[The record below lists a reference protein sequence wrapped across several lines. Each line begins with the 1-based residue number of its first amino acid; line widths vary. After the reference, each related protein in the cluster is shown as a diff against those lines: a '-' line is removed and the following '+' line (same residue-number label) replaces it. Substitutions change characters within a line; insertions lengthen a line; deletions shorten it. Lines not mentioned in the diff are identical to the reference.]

1 MRGIR
6 RAPETVRLG
15 EKESPAGMK
24 RFIAFA
30 LLAAAIVLAAAPVRA
45 EADRALTA
53 SGTVSRLQA
62 SARTVVVALAD
73 GGEATFVWNA
83 DTKISGVLT
92 PGARVTVRYVTG
104 DNGGNLALQITVARS

>member
-1 MRGIR
+1 MSRAIR
-6 RAPETVRLG
+6 LT
-15 EKESPAGMK
+15 
-24 RFIAFA
+24 
-30 LLAAAIVLAAAPVRA
+30 LLAAALAAPWALLA
-45 EADRALTA
+45 EADKALTA
-53 SGTVSRLQA
+53 TGTIARLQA
-62 SARTVVVALAD
+62 TSRTVVVALTE

>member
-1 MRGIR
+1 M
-6 RAPETVRLG
+6 
-15 EKESPAGMK
+15 
-24 RFIAFA
+24 
-30 LLAAAIVLAAAPVRA
+30 LLAAALAAPPALQA
-45 EADRALTA
+45 EADKALTA
-53 SGTVSRLQA
+53 TGTIARLQA
-62 SARTVVVALAD
+62 TARTVVVALAE

>member
-1 MRGIR
+1 MSRAIR
-6 RAPETVRLG
+6 L
-15 EKESPAGMK
+15 M
-24 RFIAFA
+24 
-30 LLAAAIVLAAAPVRA
+30 LLAAALVAPHALRA
-45 EADRALTA
+45 EADKALTA
-53 SGTVSRLQA
+53 TGTIAKLQA
-62 SARTVVVALAD
+62 TARTVVVALAE

>member
-1 MRGIR
+1 MSRAIR
-6 RAPETVRLG
+6 FL
-15 EKESPAGMK
+15 
-24 RFIAFA
+24 
-30 LLAAAIVLAAAPVRA
+30 LLAAALAAPPALRA
-45 EADRALTA
+45 EADKALTA
-53 SGTVSRLQA
+53 TGTIAKLQA
-62 SARTVVVALAD
+62 TARTVVVTLAE

>member
-1 MRGIR
+1 MSR
-6 RAPETVRLG
+6 TVR
-15 EKESPAGMK
+15 
-24 RFIAFA
+24 FV
-30 LLAAAIVLAAAPVRA
+30 LLAAALAAPAALRA
-45 EADRALTA
+45 ADKALTA
-53 SGTVSRLQA
+53 TGTVARLQA
-62 SARTVVVALAD
+62 TSRTVVVALSE

>member
-1 MRGIR
+1 MSRAIR
-6 RAPETVRLG
+6 LT
-15 EKESPAGMK
+15 
-24 RFIAFA
+24 
-30 LLAAAIVLAAAPVRA
+30 LLAAALAAPWALRA
-45 EADRALTA
+45 EADKALTA
-53 SGTVSRLQA
+53 TGTIARLQA
-62 SARTVVVALAD
+62 TSRTVVVALTE

>member
-1 MRGIR
+1 MSR
-6 RAPETVRLG
+6 TVR
-15 EKESPAGMK
+15 
-24 RFIAFA
+24 FV
-30 LLAAAIVLAAAPVRA
+30 LLAAALAAPAALRA
-45 EADRALTA
+45 EADKALTA
-53 SGTVSRLQA
+53 TGTVARLQA
-62 SARTVVVALAD
+62 TARTVVVALSE

>member
-1 MRGIR
+1 MSR
-6 RAPETVRLG
+6 TVR
-15 EKESPAGMK
+15 
-24 RFIAFA
+24 FV
-30 LLAAAIVLAAAPVRA
+30 LLAAALAAPAALRA
-45 EADRALTA
+45 EADKALTA
-53 SGTVSRLQA
+53 TGTVARLQA
-62 SARTVVVALAD
+62 TARTVVVALSD